1 MWTNPSDLPADHRS
15 AACTAGCSK
24 PTAAT
29 KVNAE
34 MARFTRSRI
43 KSEQVLLRSGKK
55 RSAMNSNAKTVTAMK
70 GVGRS
75 FILKNDLYERPAAG
89 GAVACSAAE
98 AMVVDGY
105 QAALEPF

>member
-1 MWTNPSDLPADHRS
+1 
-15 AACTAGCSK
+15 
-24 PTAAT
+24 
-29 KVNAE
+29 